1 MRIRLNR
8 AHYPVV
14 VLGHGR
20 RAGLWVQG
28 CGIGC
33 DGCVSRDTWAADP
46 ATEVEIET
54 VVAWCRALPDDVDGI
69 TISGGEPFDQPD
81 ALHALLLALHG
92 WRAERDRP
100 IDLLCYSG
108 RSLRALRARFAEHLG
123 LLDVVIP
130 GPYVA
135 AEAPG
140 LRWRGSAN
148 QDLVPLTALGH
159 ERYDADISAP
169 AGPTRMQL
177 GTDGDRIYHIGI
189 PAPGDLP
196 ALEAA
201 LARRG
206 LAYGEASWRS

>member
-1 MRIRLNR
+1 MRIRVNR
-8 AHYPVV
+8 VHYPVV
-14 VLGHGR
+14 VLGYGR

-33 DGCVSRDTWAADP
+33 AGCVARDTWAADP
-46 ATEVEIET
+46 ATEVEVGA
-54 VVAWCRALPDDVDGI
+54 VVDWLRRLPSDVDGV

-81 ALHALLLALHG
+81 ALLALLRALHA
-92 WRAERDRP
+92 WRAGTGRP
-100 IDLLCYSG
+100 VDLLGYSG
-108 RSLRALRARFAEHLG
+108 RSLTALRARFAPHLE
-123 LLDVVIP
+123 LLDAVVP

-140 LRWRGSAN
+140 GMWRGSAN

-159 ERYDADISAP
+159 ERYDADVDRP

-177 GTDGDRIYHIGI
+177 GTDGERVYHIGI
-189 PAPGDLP
+189 PAPGDLE

-206 LAYGEASWRS
+206 LVYGEVSWRS